1 MAKTASKERVLTD
14 HEEIRQWA
22 EERRAMPARVRGT
35 GGNGDI
41 GIIRLMFPGYSESE
55 EDSLEEIG
63 WDEWFQEFDKR
74 NLALIVQEETA
85 TGKKSNFNK
94 LVSRETLEELESRN
108 KKKQAG
114 KQRGQGRQST
124 RGAGRASARAA
135 GSRQST
141 KKSAR
146 RASNRTTSRAST
158 SGRAAQASTRSSG
171 GRSTKKSG
179 RSANT
184 RTTARSSS
192 GKKGPS
198 RSTSKGRSSKSA

>member
-1 MAKTASKERVLTD
+1 MAKSASKERVLTD
-14 HEEIRQWA
+14 HEEILQWA
-22 EERRAMPARVRGT
+22 EERDAKPARVRGT
-35 GGNGDI
+35 GGNGDV
-41 GIIRLMFPGYSESE
+41 GIIRLMFPDYSESHDE
-55 EDSLEEIG
+55 SLEEIS
-63 WDEWFQEFDKR
+63 WDDWFKEFDRR

-94 LVSRETLEELESRN
+94 LVSRETVEELESRSRN
-108 KKKQAG
+108 KGTG
-114 KQRGQGRQST
+114 KQRGQARQST
-124 RGAGRASARAA
+124 SSAGRASTRSTS
-135 GSRQST
+135 SRQST

-146 RASNRTTSRAST
+146 RASDTTTRRASA
-158 SGRAAQASTRSSG
+158 SRRATKASTRSSA
-171 GRSTKKSG
+171 RSSAKKTG